1 MRCSKCGF
9 DLKENERFCPQCGN
23 PTEFSTG
30 GSGSEPMDTPTPEP
44 KKWKDQYTI
53 AAIVAVLVLAGACGF
68 AVRQFN
74 SADKEADAGEYEA
87 SYEADYGKDETPVY
101 EEKHF
106 DVTADD
112 GGDNSASGYAGN
124 IQDPAESLTDENV
137 WSVGG
142 ASVSKELRDQ
152 DYILP
157 GSDSRYL
164 SRSDLEGFTAEDCRL
179 ARNEIYARHG
189 RMFQDEALQNYF
201 NSFDW
206 YHPSI
211 SPDDFDESMLNDYE
225 AANRDLIV
233 AYESEKGYR

>member
-1 MRCSKCGF
+1 MRCLKCGF
-9 DLKENERFCPQCGN
+9 DLREDDKFCPQCGM
-23 PTEFSTG
+23 PTEFSTEG
-30 GSGSEPMDTPTPEP
+30 LGSEPMDTPAPRT

-53 AAIVAVLVLAGACGF
+53 AVIAIILVLAGACGF
-68 AVRQFN
+68 AIRQFN
-74 SADKEADAGEYEA
+74 SADKEAGAGEYEA
-87 SYEADYGKDETPVY
+87 TYEMDYGEGETSVY
-101 EEKHF
+101 EQEYS

-112 GGDNSASGYAGN
+112 GRDNSASGYAGN
-124 IQDPAESLTDENV
+124 IQD
-137 WSVGG
+137 
-142 ASVSKELRDQ
+142 Q

-157 GSDSRYL
+157 GSDRRYL

-225 AANRDLIV
+225 VANRDLIV

>member
-9 DLKENERFCPQCGN
+9 DLRENERFCPQCGT
-23 PTEFSTG
+23 PTEFSTE
-30 GSGSEPMDTPTPEP
+30 GSGPEP
-44 KKWKDQYTI
+44 TDTTAPGTKKWKDQYTI
-53 AAIVAVLVLAGACGF
+53 AVIAAILVLAGACGF

-74 SADKEADAGEYEA
+74 SVDKEADAGEYEA
-87 SYEADYGKDETPVY
+87 TYEADYGEDETSVY
-101 EEKHF
+101 EQGYS
-106 DVTADD
+106 DVTADA
-112 GGDNSASGYAGN
+112 GGDNYSSGSPGN

-137 WSVGG
+137 RSGG
-142 ASVSKELRDQ
+142 EAIVPEEMQDQ

-164 SRSDLEGFTAEDCRL
+164 SRSELEGFTAEDCRL

-225 AANRDLIV
+225 VANRDLIV

>member
-1 MRCSKCGF
+1 MRCLKCGF
-9 DLKENERFCPQCGN
+9 DLKEDDRFCPQCGM
-23 PTEFSTG
+23 PTEFSTEG
-30 GSGSEPMDTPTPEP
+30 FGSEPTDTPAPGT

-53 AAIVAVLVLAGACGF
+53 AVIAAILVLAGACGF

-74 SADKEADAGEYEA
+74 FADKEAGVGEYEA
-87 SYEADYGKDETPVY
+87 TYKTDYGEDETPVY
-101 EEKHF
+101 KQEYS

-112 GGDNSASGYAGN
+112 DRDNSASGFAGN
-124 IQDPAESLTDENV
+124 IQ
-137 WSVGG
+137 
-142 ASVSKELRDQ
+142 DQ

-225 AANRDLIV
+225 VANRDLIV

>member
-1 MRCSKCGF
+1 M
-9 DLKENERFCPQCGN
+9 Q
-23 PTEFSTG
+23 
-30 GSGSEPMDTPTPEP
+30 
-44 KKWKDQYTI
+44 
-53 AAIVAVLVLAGACGF
+53 
-68 AVRQFN
+68 
-74 SADKEADAGEYEA
+74 
-87 SYEADYGKDETPVY
+87 
-101 EEKHF
+101 
-106 DVTADD
+106 
-112 GGDNSASGYAGN
+112 
-124 IQDPAESLTDENV
+124 
-137 WSVGG
+137 
-142 ASVSKELRDQ
+142 DQ

-201 NSFDW
+201 NSFEW

-225 AANRDLIV
+225 VANRDLIV